1 MSNND
6 LKEIIGMNLRNI
18 RADRKMTREQ
28 MAERV
33 GVSTTFYANLETG
46 NKMMS
51 VTTLKKIADALGVST
66 DSILYEDRPCE
77 AADRIQ
83 KALSNQSQEVARI
96 AEKLVQV
103 CATEVPQVMER
114 NTDENTAQ

>member
-1 MSNND
+1 MFSDN
-6 LKEIIGMNLRNI
+6 LKEIIGRNLRNI
-18 RADRKMTREQ
+18 RAERKMTREQ
-28 MAERV
+28 MAESV

-83 KALSNQSQEVARI
+83 KALSNQPQEIAHI

-103 CATEVPQVMER
+103 CVTEVPQVMER
-114 NTDENTAQ
+114 KIDENTVQ

>member
-1 MSNND
+1 MSSKD
-6 LKEIIGMNLRNI
+6 LKEIIGANLRRI
-18 RADRKMTREQ
+18 RSERKLTREQ
-28 MAERV
+28 MAELV

-51 VTTLKKIADALGVST
+51 VTTLKKIADTLGIST
-66 DSILYEDRPCE
+66 DSVLYEDRPCD

-83 KALSNQSQEVARI
+83 KALSDQPPEVAAI

-103 CATEVPQVMER
+103 CVTEVPLVMEKSK
-114 NTDENTAQ
+114 NEDTVS

>member
-103 CATEVPQVMER
+103 CVTEVPQVMER

>member
-1 MSNND
+1 MSSKD
-6 LKEIIGMNLRNI
+6 LKEIIGRNLRNI
-18 RADRKMTREQ
+18 RADRKLTREK
-28 MAERV
+28 MAELV

-66 DSILYEDRPCE
+66 DSILYEDRPCD

-83 KALSNQSQEVARI
+83 KALSNQPEEVAHI

-103 CATEVPQVMER
+103 CVTEVPQVLE
-114 NTDENTAQ
+114 NKKDENTVS

>member
-1 MSNND
+1 MSGKD
-6 LKEIIGMNLRNI
+6 LKETIGKNLRCI
-18 RADRKMTREQ
+18 RANRKMTREQ
-28 MAERV
+28 MAELV

-77 AADRIQ
+77 AADRIRKTLACQ
-83 KALSNQSQEVARI
+83 PGEIVGI

-103 CATEVPQVMER
+103 CVTEVPQLMENR
-114 NTDENTAQ
+114 KNEDTVQ

>member
-1 MSNND
+1 MFSDN
-6 LKEIIGMNLRNI
+6 LKEIIGRNLRNI
-18 RADRKMTREQ
+18 RAERKMTREQ
-28 MAERV
+28 MAELV

-66 DSILYEDRPCE
+66 DSILYEDRPCK

-83 KALSNQSQEVARI
+83 KALSNQPQEIAHI

-103 CATEVPQVMER
+103 CVTEVPQVMER
-114 NTDENTAQ
+114 KRDENTAQ

>member
-1 MSNND
+1 MSSND
-6 LKEIIGMNLRNI
+6 LKEIIGRNLRSI
-18 RADRKMTREQ
+18 RTDRKLTREQ
-28 MAERV
+28 MAEKV

-51 VTTLKKIADALGVST
+51 VTTLKKIADALGIST
-66 DSILYEDRPCE
+66 DSILYENRPCE

-83 KALSNQSQEVARI
+83 KALSDQPQEVAAI

-103 CATEVPQVMER
+103 CVTEVPQVMER
-114 NTDENTAQ
+114 NANEDTVS

>member
-6 LKEIIGMNLRNI
+6 LKEIIGKNLRNI

-28 MAERV
+28 MAELV

-77 AADRIQ
+77 AADRIR
-83 KALSNQSQEVARI
+83 KVLSNQPQEVAHI

-103 CATEVPQVMER
+103 CVTEVPQVMER